1 MNKKKKRVG
10 KLFDEG
16 KLVFYVK
23 WFFEID
29 LIFIGDRRFEGFF
42 KILIECLVWW
52 GCEDGGFF
60 FFGVGCGLILGISWV
75 W

>member
-1 MNKKKKRVG
+1 M
-10 KLFDEG
+10 
-16 KLVFYVK
+16 
-23 WFFEID
+23 I